1 MQPQNNTTLK
11 ITDMGDAPIQPQ
23 TPAIAV
29 VGMAC
34 RLPGSNNSIHAFW
47 NFLKQA
53 RQASNTV
60 PESRFNV
67 GAHADGSGKPKT
79 MTSVP
84 GMFLEDIDIGAFDA
98 GFFNISPAEAMA
110 MDPQQRQL
118 LEVAYEC
125 LENSGISVD
134 AIFGREMGCFVGSFV
149 GGADENPSVQTTRR
163 EEKIDQYARLR

>member
-1 MQPQNNTTLK
+1 
-11 ITDMGDAPIQPQ
+11 MGDAPIQPQ